1 MAEKAEQ
8 SRNEETDL
16 RNDIA
21 LLKDMNIGGFR
32 QESRS
37 VFNRALD
44 DLSKA
49 PVPKQMLVGGS
60 VGWLAGYMSMKLGKM
75 AATAVGG
82 TLLILQIAHHKGYIK
97 VDWNKMTNDSS
108 SMADKLKRKLHLKS
122 KSGME
127 KFQDFAA
134 ENIYIAGGFT
144 GGFFLGIAS
153 S

>member
-1 MAEKAEQ
+1 MTMKAD
-8 SRNEETDL
+8 ETSSEDVDL
-16 RNDIA
+16 RSDIA
-21 LLKDMNIGGFR
+21 LLKDLSVGDFR
-32 QESRS
+32 RESRS
-37 VFNRALD
+37 IMGRALD

-49 PVPKQMLVGGS
+49 PVPKQMIVGGS
-60 VGWLAGYMSMKLGKM
+60 AGWLAGYLTMKLGKM

-97 VDWNKMTNDSS
+97 VDWNKMTNDST